1 MNWENYGKVWQI
13 DHIVHV
19 SYFKSETP
27 THIANSL
34 DNLRPLDAYL
44 NISRNNKM
52 DKDCMDL
59 ILKYK
64 EYIKEEYLDKLILLK
79 KI

>member
-1 MNWENYGKVWQI
+1 M
-13 DHIVHV
+13 VHV

-27 THIANSL
+27 IHIANSL

-52 DKDCMDL
+52 DEDCIEL
-59 ILKYK
+59 VLKYK
-64 EYIKEEYLDKLILLK
+64 EFIKDEYFAKLDETYS
-79 KI
+79 